1 MVRKMA
7 ETKRSAMT
15 PKTRATD
22 SPARLFSGKE
32 DWAAWLDRNH
42 GVSTGLWLRI
52 AKKGAT
58 TRSVTYK
65 DALDIA
71 LCYGWIDGQKKPESE
86 ETWLQKFGPR
96 SPGSLWSK
104 INRDKALALIA
115 TGEMKPAGLA
125 AIEKAKQAGRW
136 DTAYDSPGRATV
148 PGDLEAALDANP
160 KAKAF
165 FETLDKTNRYAILW
179 RIQTATKAETRQ
191 QRIAHF
197 IGMLERNEK
206 IHK

>member
-1 MVRKMA
+1 M
-7 ETKRSAMT
+7 
-15 PKTRATD
+15 
-22 SPARLFSGKE
+22 
-32 DWAAWLDRNH
+32 
-42 GVSTGLWLRI
+42 
-52 AKKGAT
+52 
-58 TRSVTYK
+58 
-65 DALDIA
+65 
-71 LCYGWIDGQKKPESE
+71 
-86 ETWLQKFGPR
+86 PR

-148 PGDLEAALDANP
+148 PGDLQAALDANP

-179 RIQTATKAETRQ
+179 RIQTATKAETRR

>member
-1 MVRKMA
+1 MA

-15 PKTRATD
+15 PKPRASDLPT
-22 SPARLFSGKE
+22 RLFSSKE

-42 GVSTGLWLRI
+42 GASTGLWLRI
-52 AKKGAT
+52 AKKGARK
-58 TRSVTYK
+58 RSVTYK
-65 DALDIA
+65 DALDVA
-71 LCYGWIDGQKKPESE
+71 LCYGWIDGQKKPENE
-86 ETWLQKFGPR
+86 ETWLQRFVPR
-96 SPGSLWSK
+96 SPRSLWSK
-104 INRDKALALIA
+104 INRDKALALLA
-115 TGEMKPAGLA
+115 AGEMKPAGLA

-148 PGDLEAALDANP
+148 PGDLQAALDASP

-165 FETLDKTNRYAILW
+165 FEALDKTNRYAILW
-179 RIQTATKAETRQ
+179 RIQTATKAETRE
-191 QRIAHF
+191 QRISHF